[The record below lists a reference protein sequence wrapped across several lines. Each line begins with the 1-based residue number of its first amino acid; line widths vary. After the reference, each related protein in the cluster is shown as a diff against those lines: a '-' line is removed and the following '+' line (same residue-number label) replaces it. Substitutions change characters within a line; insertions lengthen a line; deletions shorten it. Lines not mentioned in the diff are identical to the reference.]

1 MSGLEALPS
10 FERVVPWMEAH
21 QANVECDSTPS
32 GWVGGS
38 NDCLSVG
45 LMASCD
51 PNLTSATSNWT
62 PET

>member
-1 MSGLEALPS
+1 MTGLEALPS

-51 PNLTSATSNWT
+51 P
-62 PET
+62 